1 MKKRKAKK
9 SEPSTRI
16 PPREDKYAA
25 ENGFWTREGI
35 DALYAEAVKK
45 AKELQLPA
53 PDKPTESCSCCGR
66 QRYGWC
72 GCRQSGVGGKRD

>member
-1 MKKRKAKK
+1 M
-9 SEPSTRI
+9 PQ
-16 PPREDKYAA
+16 DQYAA
-25 ENGFWTREGI
+25 ENELWDRMGI